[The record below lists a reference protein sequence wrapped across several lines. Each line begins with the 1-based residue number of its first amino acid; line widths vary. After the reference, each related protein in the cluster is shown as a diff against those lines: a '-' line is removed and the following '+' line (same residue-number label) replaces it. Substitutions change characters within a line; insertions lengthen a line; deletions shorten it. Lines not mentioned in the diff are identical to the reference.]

1 MMMEEIHAR
10 QLSIV
15 VQGELS
21 DATTEALGA
30 YRSQVPE
37 AQLILSTYEHRAQI
51 AHELQ
56 SDGMVDDVVLS
67 PDPGPLPPT
76 VRSQTAGDNNLNRML
91 VTTQAG
97 LATANRP
104 FALKVRSDALVDPR
118 RVMTRW
124 AAEGEDQRLLFAS
137 RYTRHPFGI
146 NGYLFHVSDWISF
159 GRTERS
165 RRYWQAPLMDLG
177 NATHFE
183 HAPMPDEGTATA
195 QRFRAR
201 LSQEQWICAYYA
213 KSLGYSVP
221 TRLAQ
226 RDSHLVQ
233 QYIRFLAN
241 ECIVCDRE
249 TLGLDLTK
257 HRRSFDS
264 LFQRV
269 DCLSESDWHGLH
281 ADWISLRKTTAGW
294 RRPFFE
300 MRGLISRLVLARKH
314 LLSKIP
320 GAIGTYAA
328 ARRQQPTS

>member
-1 MMMEEIHAR
+1 MTEVILAR

-21 DATTEALGA
+21 DITGQALRV
-30 YRSQVPE
+30 YRSRAPE
-37 AQLILSTYEHRAQI
+37 AQLILSTYEDSVEI

-56 SDGMVDDVVLS
+56 SKRMADEVVLN

-76 VRSQTAGDNNLNRML
+76 VKSPTAGDNNLNRML

-97 LATANRP
+97 LAAASRAFT
-104 FALKVRSDALVDPR
+104 LKIRSDAIVDPR
-118 RVMTRW
+118 RVMNRW
-124 AAEGEDQRLLFAS
+124 AAEGQDHRLLFAS

-146 NGYLFHVSDWISF
+146 NGYLFHISDWLSF
-159 GRTERS
+159 GKTEQS
-165 RRYWQAPLMDLG
+165 RWYWQAPLMDLG
-177 NATHFE
+177 NATHFD

-195 QRFRAR
+195 RRFRAR
-201 LSQEQWICAYYA
+201 LSQEQWICTHYA
-213 KSLGYSVP
+213 NSLGYTVP
-221 TRLAQ
+221 SRLAH
-226 RDSHLVQ
+226 RDPHLVQ

-249 TLGLDLTK
+249 TISLELIK

-269 DCLSESDWHGLH
+269 DCLSESDWRGFQ
-281 ADWISLRKTTAGW
+281 ADRTLSRTTRAGW

-300 MRGLISRLVLARKH
+300 MRGLIALMVLARKY
-314 LLSKIP
+314 LASKRT
-320 GAIGTYAA
+320 GTRGSCAA
-328 ARRQQPTS
+328 AHR